1 MNFNKNKLIDKTL
14 KTFYKTY
21 YSTIDTGDFVTA
33 KTNQKIYRYID
44 KNLKNAFRL
53 IDKEDGKYQ
62 KRQKRVEKQKDKILK
77 YQNKQ
82 EILNLKRSLKSMK
95 KSTSYTHIV
104 KQQIKR
110 KFNLFVKLRN
120 YLRYQRLKRKHLLLT
135 YTKPE

>member
-44 KNLKNAFRL
+44 KNLKNAFQL
-53 IDKEDGKYQ
+53 IDKEVKKYQ
-62 KRQKRVEKQKDKILK
+62 KRSKRIEKEKDKILK

-82 EILNLKRSLKSMK
+82 EVLKLKRSLKSMK
-95 KSTSYTHIV
+95 KSALTKHIV
-104 KQQIKR
+104 KQQY
-110 KFNLFVKLRN
+110 NLFVKLRN

>member
-95 KSTSYTHIV
+95 KSTPYTHIV